1 MGLPNLGLLLSMPT
15 MVELWKKSAL
25 NLSNLWP
32 VNAVLLSR
40 PDCEQG
46 ENGLNSTKFGLFT
59 LFVFP
64 LFNHMDQNC
73 VARLHFCVYETETTI
88 LGKIESNQITFD
100 RQEGIKLSFA
110 TYLAFSSPSR
120 MYL

>member
-1 MGLPNLGLLLSMPT
+1 M
-15 MVELWKKSAL
+15 EKSAL

-32 VNAVLLSR
+32 VNTVLLSR
-40 PDCEQG
+40 PDSEQG

-64 LFNHMDQNC
+64 PVNHMDQNR
-73 VARLHFCVYETETTI
+73 VAMLHVYVYVTETTFF
-88 LGKIESNQITFD
+88 GKIESNQITFD

-110 TYLAFSSPSR
+110 TYLAFSFPSR

>member
-1 MGLPNLGLLLSMPT
+1 
-15 MVELWKKSAL
+15 MVELWKNSAL

-73 VARLHFCVYETETTI
+73 VARLHSYVYETETII
-88 LGKIESNQITFD
+88 LGKIDSNQITFD

>member
-1 MGLPNLGLLLSMPT
+1 

-25 NLSNLWP
+25 NLSNLCP

-40 PDCEQG
+40 PDSEQG
-46 ENGLNSTKFGLFT
+46 ENGLNSAKFGLFT

-64 LFNHMDQNC
+64 PFNHIDQNF
-73 VARLHFCVYETETTI
+73 VTMLHVYVYETGTTFF
-88 LGKIESNQITFD
+88 GKIESNQITFD

-110 TYLAFSSPSR
+110 TYLAFPFPSR

>member
-1 MGLPNLGLLLSMPT
+1 MGLPNLGLLLSIPT
-15 MVELWKKSAL
+15 MVELWKNSAL

-40 PDCEQG
+40 PDCERG

-64 LFNHMDQNC
+64 PPNQIDQNC
-73 VARLHFCVYETETTI
+73 AAKLHVYVYVTETTFF
-88 LGKIESNQITFD
+88 GKIESNQITFD

-110 TYLAFSSPSR
+110 TYLGFSLPSG